1 MKQRVLS
8 GLLVIFSVAAISFS
22 VYAVPTRLIAFTA
35 LYGTAGTGLDTC
47 LVCHAVPDPSVLNG
61 APRNLYGDALF
72 NSGYDFAAVEP
83 FDSDG
88 DGFSN
93 ITEITARTFP
103 GDPNSRPTPLDAV
116 PPTVTSFTLPA
127 TFTIPDTST
136 TLTVPVTAF
145 TAVDDAGGSGI
156 AGFMITESAVVPVS
170 SDPRWTP
177 VPPVDYT
184 PANLGLTTLFGWAK
198 DAAGN
203 VSTGL
208 SATVTTSLSAG
219 RRFLDVPVTQFN
231 QIDLIA
237 AAGITA
243 GCRTNPPL
251 FCPDSPIS
259 RGQMAVFIETSLAR
273 AIGACTGRFSDVPIG
288 HPFCGFVERLATDG
302 ITGGCAAGPPARF
315 CPDDPVT
322 RAQMAVFVETAL
334 GGVIGGACAGTFADV
349 PVAHPLCGFVERLA
363 ADGITAGCTAGP
375 PARFCP
381 DDPVTRAQMAV
392 FLVTA
397 PLPLAP

>member
-1 MKQRVLS
+1 MIKKVFPTLF
-8 GLLVIFSVAAISFS
+8 VIVSISAISFS
-22 VYAVPTRLIAFTA
+22 AYAVPARLAAFKA
-35 LYGTAGTGLDTC
+35 LYGTAGTSLDTC
-47 LVCHAVPDPSVLNG
+47 LVCHTIPDPSVLNG
-61 APRNLYGDALF
+61 APRNPYGLALF
-72 NSGYDFAAVEP
+72 NSGYLFAAVEP
-83 FDSDG
+83 LDSDG
-88 DGFSN
+88 DGFNN
-93 ITEITARTFP
+93 IQEITARTFP
-103 GDPNSRPTPLDAV
+103 GDPNSRPIPFDSV
-116 PPTVTSFTLPA
+116 PPTVTSFTLPL

-136 TLTVPVTAF
+136 TLTVPITAF

-156 AGFMITESAVVPVS
+156 AGFMITESAVAPAS

-177 VPPVDYT
+177 TPPVDFT
-184 PANLGLTTLFGWAK
+184 PSTLGLTTLLGWAI

-208 SATVTTSLSAG
+208 SATVTTNLSPG

-237 AAGITA
+237 AAGITS
-243 GCRTNPPL
+243 GCRSNPPL

-273 AIGACTGRFSDVPIG
+273 VIGACTGQFTDVTISN
-288 HPFCGFVERLATDG
+288 PFCGFIEKLAFDG
-302 ITGGCAAGPPARF
+302 ITAGCAAGPP
-315 CPDDPVT
+315 P
-322 RAQMAVFVETAL
+322 
-334 GGVIGGACAGTFADV
+334 
-349 PVAHPLCGFVERLA
+349 
-363 ADGITAGCTAGP
+363 
-375 PARFCP
+375 RFCP